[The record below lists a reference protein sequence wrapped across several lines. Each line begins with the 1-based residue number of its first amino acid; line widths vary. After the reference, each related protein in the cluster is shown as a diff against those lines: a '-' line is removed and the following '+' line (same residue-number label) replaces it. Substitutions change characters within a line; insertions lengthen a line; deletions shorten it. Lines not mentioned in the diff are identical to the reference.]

1 MVRSSSAEPA
11 KATKCK
17 GTRSASTLTPSQLAR
32 KRANDREAQRAIRA
46 RTKEHIERLEREL
59 EELKSKQSWDQFV
72 LELLRRNKALEDE
85 LNRLKNMG
93 ISTGSSPF
101 STPVY
106 DDNLSTGSDAITSP
120 INSRIQSWDTIS
132 SRYGYHMRWSRRD
145 TVGFQNNGMSSFT
158 NIVAGGGQ
166 CSAGVR
172 IAGLYHDILDS
183 EGPLPAEHERME
195 HLDRQLHYMEDKGLP
210 DVSAID
216 SQVDDL
222 WSMRPEL
229 IELLTDAH
237 ASFTLLPQT
246 LFLAIN
252 PLDRY
257 CSKQTVYAFNSLSL
271 YPLKLPNLTS
281 HYLQTLRASSTTPRT
296 SGRPADHQV
305 HREFITIS
313 SDASSGFKNSRVKC
327 KHCGHETAKGTTR
340 QKKHLL
346 RHCPNYRGQQQSE
359 QSQLTQHFPVV
370 DKTFKQMLD
379 ELAARAIF
387 ADGHPFNLF
396 ESKRMRILLS
406 KLNTAWQPPS
416 RRRVQRLLAP
426 TYSEYHNQVQDILD
440 QTERINVIFD
450 GSDNIT
456 SHRIINISIQVAN
469 GLAFYWK
476 TFDTGQIQHTAEHYI
491 DILYPELEI
500 ICKGNFLRINSFCTD
515 TDSVMRQA
523 HVHLAARKEFQH
535 CFFSLCDSHG
545 LQLLI
550 KDILEQPFFEE
561 AFKSATLIVT
571 FFKKSK
577 LQLARLREAQKA
589 AWGHHKA
596 FLSAAIT
603 RWGSQFNS
611 LWSALRCKEPL
622 QTYARRPDVRAEL
635 ASGSLELLPR
645 VLESVNNPHF
655 WIRLETVLAII
666 KPVSSRQHASEADR
680 AHIGHVIPRW
690 LEIKAE
696 WKALDD
702 SQQHKDVN
710 FSELYSVW
718 LNRMDKQTYDI
729 HYAGFALRP
738 DTVGT
743 KLEEQLMMKV
753 LQFFKSAVNPA
764 DYLHIVREFNHFRAQ
779 SGGRF
784 AAGGLV
790 YSKEWTPLDAWI
802 LLDNQGSKLAALAA
816 RIFGTIANSIP
827 SERSFSAV
835 NFLHSKAR
843 NRLTPANAD
852 KLAFIYMNERVLE
865 RITQS
870 QNQPLGHRDEVD
882 STVVSWEDLTE
893 DGWLTLEDK

>member
-1 MVRSSSAEPA
+1 MTDPLEDKVVETSPPILSP
-11 KATKCK
+11 
-17 GTRSASTLTPSQLAR
+17 STLLADAQQLQEER
-32 KRANDREAQRAIRA
+32 LFRHFRGWLFSERAKDTSSWTWDYGYDIQRAHERRWVCKLCIHQRVPQPKNFTHTGLQNASKHLFKEHHIRA
-46 RTKEHIERLEREL
+46 PEGKTKSSTQLKAESVEKQHRSIADTLTLDPEKPREQAMANSFVKNFDRDHFQRMVMQWIV
-59 EELKSKQSWDQFV
+59 KSNLSFLTV
-72 LELLRRNKALEDE
+72 EDE
-85 LNRLKNMG
+85 DLRAIFDYL
-93 ISTGSSPF
+93 SP
-101 STPVY
+101 SVSIRGGH
-106 DDNLSTGSDAITSP
+106 LSADTLRTRIIT
-120 INSRIQSWDTIS
+120 
-132 SRYGYHMRWSRRD
+132 RD
-145 TVGFQNNGMSSFT
+145 GFNT
-158 NIVAGGGQ
+158 
-166 CSAGVR
+166 
-172 IAGLYHDILDS
+172 
-183 EGPLPAEHERME
+183 
-195 HLDRQLHYMEDKGLP
+195 
-210 DVSAID
+210 
-216 SQVDDL
+216 
-222 WSMRPEL
+222 
-229 IELLTDAH
+229 
-237 ASFTLLPQT
+237 
-246 LFLAIN
+246 
-252 PLDRY
+252 
-257 CSKQTVYAFNSLSL
+257 
-271 YPLKLPNLTS
+271 
-281 HYLQTLRASSTTPRT
+281 TLRASSTMPRT

-387 ADGHPFNLF
+387 ADGRPFNLF
-396 ESKRMRILLS
+396 ESKRMRILLN

-426 TYSEYHNQVQDILD
+426 TYSEYRNQVQDILD

-491 DILYPELEI
+491 DLLYPELEI
-500 ICKGNFLRINSFCTD
+500 ICKD
-515 TDSVMRQA
+515 TDSVMRKA

-603 RWGSQFNS
+603 RWGSQFNA
-611 LWSALRCKEPL
+611 LWSVLHCKEPL

-764 DYLHIVREFNHFRAQ
+764 DHLHIVREFNHFRAQ
-779 SGGRF
+779 SGGQF

-790 YSKEWTPLDAWI
+790 YSKEWTPLDAWM
-802 LLDNQGSKLAALAA
+802 LLDNQGSKLAALAV
-816 RIFGTIANSIP
+816 RIFGTIANSVP

-893 DGWLTLEDK
+893 DGWLTLEDTYMEIHCASSLEVDAVIGEFTHQPASDGEETIVEKFEVQDGSESEGTGGN

>member
-1 MVRSSSAEPA
+1 
-11 KATKCK
+11 
-17 GTRSASTLTPSQLAR
+17 
-32 KRANDREAQRAIRA
+32 
-46 RTKEHIERLEREL
+46 
-59 EELKSKQSWDQFV
+59 
-72 LELLRRNKALEDE
+72 
-85 LNRLKNMG
+85 
-93 ISTGSSPF
+93 
-101 STPVY
+101 
-106 DDNLSTGSDAITSP
+106 
-120 INSRIQSWDTIS
+120 
-132 SRYGYHMRWSRRD
+132 
-145 TVGFQNNGMSSFT
+145 
-158 NIVAGGGQ
+158 
-166 CSAGVR
+166 
-172 IAGLYHDILDS
+172 
-183 EGPLPAEHERME
+183 
-195 HLDRQLHYMEDKGLP
+195 
-210 DVSAID
+210 
-216 SQVDDL
+216 
-222 WSMRPEL
+222 
-229 IELLTDAH
+229 
-237 ASFTLLPQT
+237 
-246 LFLAIN
+246 
-252 PLDRY
+252 
-257 CSKQTVYAFNSLSL
+257 
-271 YPLKLPNLTS
+271 
-281 HYLQTLRASSTTPRT
+281 
-296 SGRPADHQV
+296 
-305 HREFITIS
+305 
-313 SDASSGFKNSRVKC
+313 
-327 KHCGHETAKGTTR
+327 
-340 QKKHLL
+340 
-346 RHCPNYRGQQQSE
+346 
-359 QSQLTQHFPVV
+359 
-370 DKTFKQMLD
+370 MLD
-379 ELAARAIF
+379 ELAAIAIF
-387 ADGHPFNLF
+387 ADGRPFNLF

-416 RRRVQRLLAP
+416 RRRVQQLLAP
-426 TYSEYHNQVQDILD
+426 TYSQYHNQVQAILD
-440 QTERINVIFD
+440 QAEHINVIFD
-450 GSDNIT
+450 ASDNIT

-469 GLAFYWK
+469 GTAFYWK

-491 DILYPELEI
+491 DLLYPELEI

-515 TDSVMRQA
+515 TDSVMRKA

-550 KDILEQPFFEE
+550 KDILELPFFEE
-561 AFKSATLIVT
+561 AFKNATLIVT

-596 FLSAAIT
+596 FLSAVIT
-603 RWGSQFNS
+603 RWGSQFNALQS
-611 LWSALRCKEPL
+611 VLRCKEPL
-622 QTYARRPDVRAEL
+622 QAYARRPDVRAEL
-635 ASGSLELLPR
+635 ASGSLELLPK

-666 KPVSSRQHASEADR
+666 KPVNSRQRASEADR

-696 WKALDD
+696 WKALDE
-702 SQQHKDVN
+702 SQQHQDVN

-764 DYLHIVREFNHFRAQ
+764 DYINIVREFNHFRAQ

-790 YSKEWTPLDAWI
+790 YSKEWTPLDAWM
-802 LLDNQGSKLAALAA
+802 LLDNQGSKLAALAV
-816 RIFGTIANSIP
+816 RIFGTIANSVP

-870 QNQPLGHRDEVD
+870 QNQPLDHRNDH

-893 DGWLTLEDK
+893 DGWLTLEDTYMEIHCASNVEVDAVVGEFTHQPASDGEETVVDTLEVQDGSESEGAGEKLT